1 MVCTKI
7 AIYKLYMCCIHV
19 YCNGVYSGL
28 KIVLATVDKYKIVVS
43 IGMYR
48 SMAEAGVIAMYKSQV
63 YI

>member
-7 AIYKLYMCCIHV
+7 AIYKLYMWCVHV

-28 KIVLATVDKYKIVVS
+28 NIVLATVDEYKIVVS
-43 IGMYR
+43 VGMYT
-48 SMAEAGVIAMYKSQV
+48 SMAEAGVIAMYKSLV